1 MKKPYVLGF
10 YGESNTGKTT
20 LIVDL
25 IKKLT
30 KEGYKVA
37 TIKKTDKNMEIDS
50 EGKDTWKHAS
60 AGAKAVVLSS
70 LEETDFI
77 VKKNITTLGIIDY
90 MSKFDKYD
98 IIIIEGASDKKIQK
112 VRIGD
117 IKIRQNTIMTYDGDF
132 EKLYRTVKEK
142 IV

>member
-30 KEGYKVA
+30 KEGYNVA
-37 TIKKTDKNMEIDS
+37 TIKKTDKNIEIDS

-70 LEETDFI
+70 YNETDFI
-77 VKKNITTLGIIDY
+77 VKKNITTLKIIDY
-90 MSKFDKYD
+90 MSNFDNYD
-98 IIIIEGASDKKIQK
+98 IIIIEGASDKNIQK
-112 VRIGD
+112 IRIGD
-117 IKIRQNTIMTYDGDF
+117 IKIRQNTIMTYDDDF